1 MTLSVAKRDL
11 TEGFD
16 VPPDEVRIG
25 KDIIEL
31 VTSGMYV
38 FPVTIFREYVQN
50 AVDAVEMARAQRL
63 IGSTEP
69 GTVSIDIDHTY
80 RSVVIRD
87 NGCGIAASEAA
98 STLVAVGAS
107 PKRGTGAR
115 GFRGVGRLSGLAY
128 CRELEFRTK
137 AAGDPS
143 VVSVVWDCKALR
155 SRLADST
162 YGGDVRKIISE
173 CTTVRFEKSS
183 DLGEHFFEVKMR
195 EVTRHRQDM
204 LLNEKL
210 IGHYLAQVAPVPF
223 SEDFSYRTAIEE
235 MLAEFL
241 VYVPVNLTVLH
252 QPIRRL
258 YSDET
263 KVPGGPHRVTI
274 NEIEFLQFADID
286 GKTGAVGWVGHHDY
300 VRSLHPNLGI
310 RGLRARI
317 GDIQVGESN
326 LFDDCFRE
334 ARFNGWSIGEI
345 HILDDRIVPNGRRDN
360 FELNHHAYNLITQIG
375 PVAAQIAKR
384 CRSASIS
391 RNASLIVR
399 NTIAE
404 IERRLA
410 DGTPLARIEVSKYR
424 AAIQRCWQKLT
435 AVSEARWA
443 TLGPELSQLE
453 EQLETCS
460 PTEEGSIV
468 ALDEAFA
475 LIAKYVTN
483 REQARKLT
491 DALRKIYG

>member
-155 SRLADST
+155 SRRKNGVASAGNSSPFLPKKRKSCKR
-162 YGGDVRKIISE
+162 VRL
-173 CTTVRFEKSS
+173 TEKSATWCK
-183 DLGEHFFEVKMR
+183 E
-195 EVTRHRQDM
+195 
-204 LLNEKL
+204 
-210 IGHYLAQVAPVPF
+210 
-223 SEDFSYRTAIEE
+223 
-235 MLAEFL
+235 
-241 VYVPVNLTVLH
+241 
-252 QPIRRL
+252 
-258 YSDET
+258 
-263 KVPGGPHRVTI
+263 
-274 NEIEFLQFADID
+274 
-286 GKTGAVGWVGHHDY
+286 
-300 VRSLHPNLGI
+300 
-310 RGLRARI
+310 
-317 GDIQVGESN
+317 
-326 LFDDCFRE
+326 
-334 ARFNGWSIGEI
+334 
-345 HILDDRIVPNGRRDN
+345 
-360 FELNHHAYNLITQIG
+360 
-375 PVAAQIAKR
+375 R
-384 CRSASIS
+384 CI
-391 RNASLIVR
+391 
-399 NTIAE
+399 
-404 IERRLA
+404 
-410 DGTPLARIEVSKYR
+410 
-424 AAIQRCWQKLT
+424 
-435 AVSEARWA
+435 
-443 TLGPELSQLE
+443 
-453 EQLETCS
+453 
-460 PTEEGSIV
+460 PT
-468 ALDEAFA
+468 
-475 LIAKYVTN
+475 
-483 REQARKLT
+483 
-491 DALRKIYG
+491 